1 MNKLETTQRWLTSI
15 IIRPG
20 RLHDKIIAADKTY
33 QLDTEKMIR
42 ASATLSPENRI
53 NVYARGYVL
62 RLMECMRADYPVL
75 LHLLGEELFNTFVQA
90 YLVNVPSHSPSLYDL
105 GENFPAFLKA
115 SQPQESEGED
125 AGMFDL
131 PVELAQVERTRVEV
145 ERSKGL
151 ETEQTNNP
159 DDSLFHFLGTS
170 DYNVSPC
177 LRLLELQYDVLA
189 FIKAVERGKEAETP
203 VQKINYLATSRKN
216 YAVNLQQLEAWQF
229 RYLNALTTSKDHNA
243 AIKTAATESN
253 IPEESIMADLL
264 LWIPVAKE
272 YGYVFYHEGTEITKE

>member
-20 RLHDKIIAADKTY
+20 RLHDKISAADKTY

-42 ASATLSPENRI
+42 TSATLSPENRI
-53 NVYARGYVL
+53 SVYARGYVL

-75 LHLLGEELFNTFVQA
+75 LHLLGEELFNSFVQA

-115 SQPQESEGED
+115 SQPQQNED
-125 AGMFDL
+125 AEMFDL

-151 ETEQTNNP
+151 ETEQTANS

-170 DYNVSPC
+170 NYNVSPC
-177 LRLLELQYDVLA
+177 LRLLQLQYELLD

-203 VQKINYLATSRKN
+203 ERKINYLAISRKN

-229 RYLNALTTSKDHNA
+229 YYLKALAITGDHNA
-243 AIKTAATESN
+243 AVKIAATESG

-264 LWIPVAKE
+264 LWIPVAME
-272 YGYVFYHEGTEITKE
+272 YGYVFLDDRF